1 MIGNASTGDLEP
13 SGTCNTVPR
22 LRAEKAGGAAERG
35 ARLAE
40 ISRNYS
46 LQVIVTDPTGQEI
59 LNLTK
64 MTLNR
69 DLHDKGNIIPSIQD
83 VIALLIDAAQEH
95 VLPFD

>member
-1 MIGNASTGDLEP
+1 MIGNASTGDLKQ
-13 SGTCNTVPR
+13 SGTCKGVP
-22 LRAEKAGGAAERG
+22 LAPAKKAAAAVERG

-46 LQVIVTDPTGQEI
+46 LQVIVTDPEGQEI

-64 MTLNR
+64 VTLKR
-69 DLHDKGNIIPSIQD
+69 DLRDQGNTIPTIQD

>member
-1 MIGNASTGDLEP
+1 MTGNATTEGWERSRTRKA
-13 SGTCNTVPR
+13 VP
-22 LRAEKAGGAAERG
+22 LVAAKRAAAAAEHA

-46 LQVIVTDPTGQEI
+46 LQVIVTDPEGHEI

-64 MTLNR
+64 MTLKR
-69 DLHDKGNIIPSIQD
+69 DLQYQENTIPDIRD

>member
-1 MIGNASTGDLEP
+1 MIGIASTGELER
-13 SGTCNTVPR
+13 SGTCKAVPYVPSK
-22 LRAEKAGGAAERG
+22 KATAAERA

-46 LQVIVTDPTGQEI
+46 LRVIVTDPEGNEI

-64 MTLNR
+64 MTLKR
-69 DLHDKGNIIPSIQD
+69 DLHYQRNTIPDIRD

>member
-1 MIGNASTGDLEP
+1 MTGNASTGNLER
-13 SGTCNTVPR
+13 SRTCKAVLPAPTKKAAASAA
-22 LRAEKAGGAAERG
+22 RA

-46 LQVIVTDPTGQEI
+46 LQVIVTDPEGHEI

-64 MTLNR
+64 MTLKR
-69 DLHDKGNIIPSIQD
+69 DFHAQGNTIPDIQD

-95 VLPFD
+95 LLPFD

>member
-1 MIGNASTGDLEP
+1 MKGNASTCDLER
-13 SGTCNTVPR
+13 SGSC
-22 LRAEKAGGAAERG
+22 KAVSAASAKKTAAAERG

-46 LQVIVTDPTGQEI
+46 LQVIVTDPEGQEI
-59 LNLTK
+59 LNLTR
-64 MTLNR
+64 MTLKR
-69 DLHDKGNIIPSIQD
+69 DLHDQGNSIPNIQD